1 MRILALSPTTVMPG
15 LVPGIQAHP
24 SSTVFIDGRDEPGH
38 DGWGVGSIVSKIAL
52 TLAITVA
59 LGVAG
64 CGVKND
70 LVLPDGKPTP
80 KGQKDPSKPPAQQQ
94 QGL

>member
-1 MRILALSPTTVMPG
+1 MKLRMLL
-15 LVPGIQAHP
+15 
-24 SSTVFIDGRDEPGH
+24 
-38 DGWGVGSIVSKIAL
+38 IAL
-52 TLAITVA
+52 LAVS
-59 LGVAG
+59 VAG

-80 KGQKDPSKPPAQQQ
+80 KGQKDPSKPPSQQQ

>member
-1 MRILALSPTTVMPG
+1 MKRYAIVAIALAIALS
-15 LVPGIQAHP
+15 
-24 SSTVFIDGRDEPGH
+24 S
-38 DGWGVGSIVSKIAL
+38 
-52 TLAITVA
+52 
-59 LGVAG
+59 

-80 KGQKDPSKPPAQQQ
+80 KGQKDPSKQPAHQQ

>member
-1 MRILALSPTTVMPG
+1 MKRSIVIAIALAIALS
-15 LVPGIQAHP
+15 
-24 SSTVFIDGRDEPGH
+24 S
-38 DGWGVGSIVSKIAL
+38 
-52 TLAITVA
+52 
-59 LGVAG
+59 

-70 LVLPDGKPTP
+70 LILPDGKPTP